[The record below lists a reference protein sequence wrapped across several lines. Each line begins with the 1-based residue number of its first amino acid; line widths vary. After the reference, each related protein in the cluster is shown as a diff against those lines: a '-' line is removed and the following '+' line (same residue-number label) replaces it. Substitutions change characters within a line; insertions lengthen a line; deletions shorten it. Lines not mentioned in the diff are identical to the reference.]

1 MTVVSMP
8 ILHRPAELAHLLDC
22 SLRHVY
28 DLRLPSYHPTR
39 RVTLIRADDAMRLT
53 GVPLDTYE
61 TIDGWPDVAAAA
73 RILRVSTRHVH
84 RLMADGT
91 LPTGSPRPG
100 ARSST
105 PTPCSGSSADP
116 RDAYIRPMARASA
129 PSVPRNAAPGRIDG
143 WHA

>member
-8 ILHRPAELAHLLDC
+8 ILHRPAELAELLDC

-39 RVTLIRADDAMRLT
+39 RVTLIRADDAMHAT

-73 RILRVSTRHVH
+73 RTRHVH
-84 RLMADGT
+84 RLMGDGT
-91 LPTGSPRPG
+91 LPYRK
-100 ARSST
+100 
-105 PTPCSGSSADP
+105 PTPRCALIDP
-116 RDAYIRPMARASA
+116 QGLLRLVGGPA
-129 PSVPRNAAPGRIDG
+129 
-143 WHA
+143 

>member
-1 MTVVSMP
+1 MGTLHAPASNTQIGVSRRRIRTVMTTVSMP
-8 ILHRPAELAHLLDC
+8 ILHRPAELAELLDC

-84 RLMADGT
+84 RLMSDGT
-91 LPTGSPRPG
+91 LPYRKPTLRRALISP
-100 ARSST
+100 
-105 PTPCSGSSADP
+105 
-116 RDAYIRPMARASA
+116 
-129 PSVPRNAAPGRIDG
+129 DG
-143 WHA
+143 LLRLVGGPA

>member
-8 ILHRPAELAHLLDC
+8 ILHRPAELAELLDC

-39 RVTLIRADDAMRLT
+39 RVTLIRADDAMHAT

-73 RILRVSTRHVH
+73 RS
-84 RLMADGT
+84 DGT
-91 LPTGSPRPG
+91 LPYRK
-100 ARSST
+100 
-105 PTPCSGSSADP
+105 PTPRRALIDP
-116 RDAYIRPMARASA
+116 QGLLRLVGGPA
-129 PSVPRNAAPGRIDG
+129 
-143 WHA
+143 

>member
-8 ILHRPAELAHLLDC
+8 ILHRPAELAELLDC

-39 RVTLIRADDAMRLT
+39 RVTLIRADDAMHAT

-73 RILRVSTRHVH
+73 RRGLAVGERPVAHEPVDVAGADAEDARRALIDPQGLLRLVGGP
-84 RLMADGT
+84 A
-91 LPTGSPRPG
+91 
-100 ARSST
+100 
-105 PTPCSGSSADP
+105 
-116 RDAYIRPMARASA
+116 
-129 PSVPRNAAPGRIDG
+129 
-143 WHA
+143 

>member
-8 ILHRPAELAHLLDC
+8 ILHRPAELAELLDC

-39 RVTLIRADDAMRLT
+39 RVTLIRADDAMHAT

-61 TIDGWPDVAAAA
+61 TIDGWPDVAATA

-84 RLMADGT
+84 RLMGDGT
-91 LPTGSPRPG
+91 LPYRK
-100 ARSST
+100 
-105 PTPCSGSSADP
+105 PTPRRALIDP
-116 RDAYIRPMARASA
+116 QGLLRLVGGPA
-129 PSVPRNAAPGRIDG
+129 
-143 WHA
+143 

>member
-1 MTVVSMP
+1 MGTLHAPASNTQIGVSRRRISTVMTTVSMP
-8 ILHRPAELAHLLDC
+8 ILHRPAELAELLDC

-53 GVPLDTYE
+53 GVPMDTYE

-84 RLMADGT
+84 RLMSDGT
-91 LPTGSPRPG
+91 LPYHK
-100 ARSST
+100 
-105 PTPCSGSSADP
+105 PTPRRALIDP
-116 RDAYIRPMARASA
+116 QGLLRLVGGPA
-129 PSVPRNAAPGRIDG
+129 
-143 WHA
+143 